1 MRLFPRILIS
11 HAVPSLVLTLAL
23 ALIVLALVRLTVML
37 GQLNEQ
43 ELGALETDARLHRAG
58 WAVDVAM
65 RHGRELCAGDA
76 GEAQSSRMRAVIEG
90 DMSALRVALSR
101 KPDASSDLRRAVLRY
116 VALGER
122 VLAGD
127 VCESLKSAAVEQERA
142 HLDEDLTNRWVDR
155 LAELS
160 RALQQK
166 DGEARSLG
174 KLASWIGGALALI
187 AFAFASTLARRLA
200 RDLSQPLGEL
210 SALARRIGHG
220 DFYGR
225 IEVRGPAEVT
235 ALAQD
240 LERMRERL
248 AEIESLKQGFVASIS
263 HELRTPLTKIREA
276 LALLSDGVTGALSER
291 QARVVQ
297 IARTAC
303 EREIR
308 MVSTLLDLSR
318 LRAGTPLRVRE
329 GVSVDA
335 VVRAAVN
342 EEAEDAESRTIA
354 VDIELHGD
362 VPLAELDGDLLE
374 RAIANLVR
382 NAVGV
387 SKAGDRVRVTREILD
402 DGPRDHDG
410 SWARVSV
417 EDHGPGVPD
426 DLRDTIFDAFVTR
439 AVPRSPKSVGIG
451 LGLALAREVAR
462 AHGGD
467 LVLGQNGPSG
477 ATFHLWVPLG
487 RAKPRSARREPDSPM
502 EPTA

>member
-11 HAVPSLVLTLAL
+11 HAIPSLVLALAL
-23 ALIVLALVRLTVML
+23 ALTVLALVRLTVML
-37 GQLNEQ
+37 GKLNDQ
-43 ELGALETDARLHRAG
+43 ELGALETDATLHRAG

-76 GEAQSSRMRAVIEG
+76 TQTQSGRVRAVIEG
-90 DMSALRVALSR
+90 DLGALRVALSR
-101 KPDASSDLRRAVLRY
+101 NSDASPDLRRAVLRY

-122 VLAGD
+122 VLATD
-127 VCESLKSAAVEQERA
+127 VCESLKSASIEQQRA
-142 HLDEDLTNRWVDR
+142 HLDEELTNRWVDR

-166 DGEARSLG
+166 DAEARSLG
-174 KLASWIGGALALI
+174 KLASWIGGALAVI
-187 AFAFASTLARRLA
+187 AFVFASTLARRLA

-210 SALARRIGHG
+210 SALTRRIGRG

-225 IEVRGPAEVT
+225 VEVVGPAEVT
-235 ALAQD
+235 ALAED
-240 LERMRERL
+240 LERMRARL
-248 AEIESLKQGFVASIS
+248 AEIESLKQGFLASIS

-276 LALLSDGVTGALSER
+276 LSLLSDGVTGPLADR
-291 QARVVQ
+291 QARVVE

-318 LRAGTPLRVRE
+318 LRAGTPLRMRE
-329 GVSVDA
+329 AVSFDTVLC
-335 VVRAAVN
+335 AALDD
-342 EEAEDAESRTIA
+342 EAEDAVSRGVT
-354 VDIELHGD
+354 VDMELHGEA
-362 VPLAELDGDLLE
+362 PLAELDAELLE

-387 SKAGDRVRVTREILD
+387 SKSGDHVRVTRDILD
-402 DGPRDHDG
+402 RGPNDREG

-426 DLRDTIFDAFVTR
+426 DLRDTIFEAFVTR
-439 AVPRSPKSVGIG
+439 AVPRSPKTVGIG

-467 LVLGQNGPSG
+467 LVLGENGPGG
-477 ATFHLWVPLG
+477 ATFELWVPVG
-487 RAKPRSARREPDSPM
+487 EPTPKSTPKDPRSPM
-502 EPTA
+502 ERPA